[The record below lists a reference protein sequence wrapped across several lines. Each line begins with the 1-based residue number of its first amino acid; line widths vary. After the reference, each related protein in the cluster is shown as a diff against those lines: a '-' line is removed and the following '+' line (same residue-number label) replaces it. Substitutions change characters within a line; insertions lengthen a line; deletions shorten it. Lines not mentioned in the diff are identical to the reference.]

1 MSTSNIEPEGVYAAR
16 EVCRMIP
23 SHRGGHL
30 HLATFHRWR
39 LAGKLRAFRIG
50 AGWYC
55 HGAEVLRL
63 LQADQA
69 DSVPEADQAS
79 RPGEIWQGRSAAA
92 RRRGLEQA
100 EAELRQ
106 LGLLPE

>member
-1 MSTSNIEPEGVYAAR
+1 MSTSNIDPEGVYAAR

-39 LAGKLRAFRIG
+39 LAGKLLAFRIG

-69 DSVPEADQAS
+69 PGAHQA
-79 RPGEIWQGRSAAA
+79 PGEVWQGRSAAA
-92 RRRGLEQA
+92 RRRSLEQA

-106 LGLLPE
+106 LGLLPK